1 MPLYHTMG
9 IHSLLAASV
18 VGGCFVAQPS
28 WDPEQALEL
37 IERERIDTLYLAP
50 TLYYDLVHHP
60 RFDRRRHVDAF
71 APSRT
76 RARR

>member
-18 VGGCFVAQPS
+18 VGGCFVPQPS

-37 IERERIDTLYLAP
+37 IEHERIDSLYLAP
-50 TLYYDLVHHP
+50 RSSTTSSTTRVSATSTP
-60 RFDRRRHVDAF
+60 RRC
-71 APSRT
+71 APSHT